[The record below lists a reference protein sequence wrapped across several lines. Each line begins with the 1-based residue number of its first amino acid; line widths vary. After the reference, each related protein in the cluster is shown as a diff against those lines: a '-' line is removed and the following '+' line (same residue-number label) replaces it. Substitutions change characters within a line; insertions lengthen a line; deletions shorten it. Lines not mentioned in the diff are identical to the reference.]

1 MPHTYVLL
9 FYIVAAACLLTW
21 IIPAGEFQYQS
32 VDVNGTMRKIV
43 VPGSFRYLT
52 DSSPVGVIGFFSSF
66 QRGIIEVADLVAL
79 IFIVNA
85 AFAVVIKTGSFE
97 KMLGTL
103 LRRLPRTK
111 P

>member
-43 VPGSFRYLT
+43 VAISPIRAPSA
-52 DSSPVGVIGFFSSF
+52 SSAFSAPSSA
-66 QRGIIEVADLVAL
+66 G
-79 IFIVNA
+79 
-85 AFAVVIKTGSFE
+85 
-97 KMLGTL
+97 
-103 LRRLPRTK
+103 
-111 P
+111 

>member
-52 DSSPVGVIGFFSSF
+52 DSNPVGPCGAHIHRQRRLRRRHQDGFF
-66 QRGIIEVADLVAL
+66 
-79 IFIVNA
+79 
-85 AFAVVIKTGSFE
+85 
-97 KMLGTL
+97 
-103 LRRLPRTK
+103 
-111 P
+111 